1 MTRDRLEA
9 IRQRIKQGQDTPPIL
24 ADWLLG
30 MVDKQA
36 EYIRSLETER
46 AQLKVRYNGL
56 RRRIQKMN
64 HARAPLMKP

>member
-1 MTRDRLEA
+1 MRDRLEA
-9 IRQRIKQGQDTPPIL
+9 IRQRN
-24 ADWLLG
+24 
-30 MVDKQA
+30 KQA

-64 HARAPLMKP
+64 HARAPVMKP